1 MPPLEMMDGGF
12 MILRKMFIFAGF
24 VLLLGCGGQ
33 SADVPSND
41 PNPFFVDY
49 GTPFNVQPFDRIE
62 EAHFVP
68 AFEEAMTRQNAEIE
82 TIVGNPDAPTFE
94 NTIVALDLS
103 GELLNEVSRVFFALT
118 GSNTNDEIQGIQKQ
132 VSPMLAAHRDE
143 IQLNPGLFARVKT
156 VYDEREV
163 LDLNREQLFLVENLY
178 DRYVRNGA
186 LLNEEDQT
194 RLKEINQ
201 GLSQLRVEFGANLLA
216 ETNGFKLV
224 IEDEADLAGLPD
236 GVIETAAG
244 TAHREE
250 LEDAW
255 VFTTHKPSMLPFL
268 TYAENRDLREQL
280 YTAYTE
286 RGNQNNENDNKAIAA
301 EIVNLRVE
309 KANLLGYET
318 FAHYT
323 LEPRMAGTPENVYKL
338 LDQLWDASLPVA
350 KREVQ
355 AMQAIIDNEGGGFEL
370 APWDWWF
377 YAEKQRLAEYDLDD
391 NELRPY
397 FELNNVRDGV
407 FYVANQL
414 YGLTFVELE
423 NMPKPH
429 PDAQVF
435 EVFEADGSHA
445 AVIYMDYH
453 PRESKRGGAWC
464 GRFRSQNRAD
474 GVEVDPVINLVCNFT
489 TATEDTPA
497 LLSLDEVETL
507 FHEFGHALDGIL
519 ADVTY
524 RTGVRSP
531 DFGELPSQIMEH
543 WAMAPE
549 VMKVY
554 ATHYQT
560 GEPIPD
566 ELIAKIEKS
575 STFNQGFVQVEYLA
589 ASLLDMEY
597 HTLTEPTELDINA
610 FEKAYFDEIGL
621 IPEIASRYRT
631 TYFAHITGGYAA
643 GYYGYTWSGVLDHDA
658 FAAFEET
665 SLFDQATAN
674 RFRTEILEV
683 SGSKDYMEM
692 WVAFRGREPEIGP
705 LLRNLGLQ

>member
-1 MPPLEMMDGGF
+1 M
-12 MILRKMFIFAGF
+12 RKLFLVIVCVAL
-24 VLLLGCGGQ
+24 VGCGGQ
-33 SADVPSND
+33 TTDESATEV
-41 PNPFFVDY
+41 NPFFADY
-49 GTPFNVQPFDRIE
+49 GTPFNVQPFDRID

-68 AFEEAMTRQNAEIE
+68 AFEEAMTRQNAEI
-82 TIVGNPDAPTFE
+82 TAIVDNPEAPTFD
-94 NTIVALDLS
+94 NTIVALDQS
-103 GELLNEVSRVFFALT
+103 GELLGEVSRVFFALS
-118 GSNTNDEIQGIQKQ
+118 GSNTNDELQGIQKEI
-132 VSPMLAAHRDE
+132 SPRLAAHKDE
-143 IQLNPGLFARVKT
+143 IQLNPGLFARVKA
-156 VYDEREV
+156 VHDEREA
-163 LDLNREQLFLVENLY
+163 LDLNREQLFLVENFY

-186 LLNEEDQT
+186 LLNDEDQT

-201 GLSQLRVEFGANLLA
+201 RLSQLRVEFSANLLA

-224 IEDEADLAGLPD
+224 IEDKADLSGLPD
-236 GVIETAAG
+236 GVIATAAG
-244 TAHREE
+244 KARREG
-250 LEDAW
+250 LENAW

-280 YTAYTE
+280 YTAYTV
-286 RGNQNNENDNKAIAA
+286 RGNQDNEYDNKTIVA

-355 AMQAIIDNEGGGFEL
+355 AMQAIIDAEGGGFEL
-370 APWDWWF
+370 APWDWWYF
-377 YAEKQRLAEYDLDD
+377 AEKVRKAEYDLDD

-423 NMPKPH
+423 DMPKPH

-464 GRFRSQNRAD
+464 GRFRSQNRSA

-519 ADVTY
+519 ANVTY

-554 ATHYQT
+554 AKHYQT

-575 STFNQGFVQVEYLA
+575 STFNQGFIQVEYLA

-597 HTLTEPTELDINA
+597 HTLTEPTDLDINA
-610 FEKAYFDEIGL
+610 FEQSYLDEIGL
-621 IPEIASRYRT
+621 IPEIIPRYRT
-631 TYFAHITGGYAA
+631 TYFSHITGGYAA
-643 GYYGYTWSGVLDHDA
+643 GYYGYVWSGVLDHDA

-665 SLFDQATAN
+665 SLFDQKTAQ

>member
-1 MPPLEMMDGGF
+1 M
-12 MILRKMFIFAGF
+12 RKLFLVIVCVAL
-24 VLLLGCGGQ
+24 VGCGGQ
-33 SADVPSND
+33 TTDESASEV
-41 PNPFFVDY
+41 NPFFADY
-49 GTPFNVQPFDRIE
+49 GTPFNVQPFDRID

-68 AFEEAMTRQNAEIE
+68 AFEEAMTRQNAEI
-82 TIVGNPDAPTFE
+82 TAIVDNPEAPTFD
-94 NTIVALDLS
+94 NTIVALDQS
-103 GELLNEVSRVFFALT
+103 GELLGEVSRVFFALS
-118 GSNTNDEIQGIQKQ
+118 GSNTNDELQGIQKEI
-132 VSPMLAAHRDE
+132 SPRLAAHKDE
-143 IQLNPGLFARVKT
+143 IQLNPGLFARVKA
-156 VYDEREV
+156 VHDEREA
-163 LDLNREQLFLVENLY
+163 LDLNREQLFLVENFY

-186 LLNEEDQT
+186 LLNDEDQT

-201 GLSQLRVEFGANLLA
+201 RLSQLRVEFSANLLA

-224 IEDEADLAGLPD
+224 IEDKVDLSGLPD
-236 GVIETAAG
+236 GVIATAAG
-244 TAHREE
+244 KARREG
-250 LEDAW
+250 LENAW

-280 YTAYTE
+280 YTAYTV
-286 RGNQNNENDNKAIAA
+286 RGNQDNEYDNKTIVA

-355 AMQAIIDNEGGGFEL
+355 AMQAIIDAEGGGFEL
-370 APWDWWF
+370 APWDWWYF
-377 YAEKQRLAEYDLDD
+377 AEKVRKAEYDLDD

-423 NMPKPH
+423 DMPKPH

-464 GRFRSQNRAD
+464 GRFRSQNRSA

-519 ADVTY
+519 ANVTY

-554 ATHYQT
+554 AKHYQT

-575 STFNQGFVQVEYLA
+575 STFNQGFIQVEYLA

-597 HTLTEPTELDINA
+597 HTLTEPTDLDINA
-610 FEKAYFDEIGL
+610 FEQSYLDEIGL
-621 IPEIASRYRT
+621 IPEIIPRYRT
-631 TYFAHITGGYAA
+631 TYFSHITGGYAA
-643 GYYGYTWSGVLDHDA
+643 GYYGYVWSGVLDHDA

-665 SLFDQATAN
+665 SLFDQKTAQ

>member
-1 MPPLEMMDGGF
+1 
-12 MILRKMFIFAGF
+12 MILRKMIIAVGF

-33 SADVPSND
+33 GAEQPATDV
-41 PNPFFVDY
+41 NPFFVAY
-49 GTPFNVQPFDRIE
+49 GTPFNVQPFDRID

-68 AFEEAMTRQNAEIE
+68 AFAKGMEEQNAEVAA
-82 TIVGNPDAPTFE
+82 IVDNPKSPTFD
-94 NTIVALDLS
+94 NTILALDQS
-103 GELLNEVSRVFFALT
+103 GELLGEVSRVFFALS
-118 GSNTNDEIQGIQKQ
+118 GSNTNDELQGIQKEIA
-132 VSPMLAAHRDE
+132 PRLAAHKDE

-156 VYDEREV
+156 VYDERET
-163 LDLNREQLFLVENLY
+163 LDLNPEQLFLLEHLY
-178 DRYVRNGA
+178 TRAVRNGA
-186 LLNEEDQT
+186 LLGEEDQT
-194 RLKEINQ
+194 RLREINQ
-201 GLSQLRVEFGANLLA
+201 LLSGLRVDFGRNLLA

-224 IEDEADLAGLPD
+224 IEDEAKLAGLPA
-236 GVIETAAG
+236 GVIEGAAG
-244 TAHREE
+244 TAQRDG
-250 LEDAW
+250 LENAW

-268 TYAENRDLREQL
+268 TYAEHRDLREQL
-280 YTAYTE
+280 YNAYTV
-286 RGNQNNENDNKAIAA
+286 RGNQNNEYDNKAIMA

-309 KANLLGYET
+309 KAQLLGYET

-323 LEPRMAGTPENVYKL
+323 LEPRMAGTPDKVYEL

-350 KREVQ
+350 KRDVAE
-355 AMQAIIDNEGGGFEL
+355 MQAIIDSEGGRFEL

-377 YAEKQRLAEYDLDD
+377 YSEKLRKAKYDLDD

-423 NMPKPH
+423 DMPKPH

-474 GVEVDPVINLVCNFT
+474 GVEVDPVINLVTNFT
-489 TATEDTPA
+489 PATDDTPA

-519 ADVTY
+519 ANVTY

-543 WAMAPE
+543 WAMNPE
-549 VMKVY
+549 VLKVY
-554 ATHYQT
+554 ARHNET
-560 GEPIPD
+560 GESIPD
-566 ELIAKIEKS
+566 ELIAKIENS
-575 STFNQGFVQVEYLA
+575 SYFNQGFIQVEYLA

-597 HTLTEPTELDINA
+597 HTLTEAADLDINA
-610 FEKAYFDEIGL
+610 FEESYLAEIDL
-621 IPEIASRYRT
+621 IPEILPRYRT
-631 TYFAHITGGYAA
+631 TYFSHITGGYAA

-665 SLFDQATAN
+665 SLFDTETAS

-683 SGSKDYMEM
+683 SGSKDYMDM
-692 WVAFRGREPEIGP
+692 WVAFRGREPEIEP